1 MHSVRVGIPGKKG
14 WSQTLVFSHTL
25 RSADHSQTHSRTR
38 TETGPEG
45 LFTKRNTSYKVQLAK
60 MNMPEIPYLNK
71 ENC

>member
-1 MHSVRVGIPGKKG
+1 MHSVRVGFQGRRVGLKH
-14 WSQTLVFSHTL
+14 SS
-25 RSADHSQTHSRTR
+25 SAVHSDLPITQTHSRTR

-71 ENC
+71 ENS